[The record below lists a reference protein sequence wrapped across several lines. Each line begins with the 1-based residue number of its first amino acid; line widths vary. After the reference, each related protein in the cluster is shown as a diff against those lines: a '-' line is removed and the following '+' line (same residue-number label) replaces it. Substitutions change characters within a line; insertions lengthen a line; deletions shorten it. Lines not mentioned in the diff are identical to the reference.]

1 MASTESVDGITDLMD
16 MSLRKLREIVKDR
29 EEGHAAVHRVAKSQ
43 TRLNNNKK
51 FSSRKKGRGLKSI
64 KFEMKNGEVT
74 KDTKE
79 TQRIV
84 RVKQLSANYVD
95 NLVEMDKFLEKYN
108 LPRLNQEETE
118 NMSGPITNTEI
129 ETVIKIF
136 QQTKVLDQ
144 MASQANFTKHLE
156 KS

>member
-1 MASTESVDGITDLMD
+1 MPSTESVDGITDLMD
-16 MSLRKLREIVKDR
+16 MSLRKLRDR
-29 EEGHAAVHRVAKSQ
+29 EEGHAAVHGVAKSQ

-64 KFEMKNGEVT
+64 KFEMKNREVT
-74 KDTKE
+74 KDTTE

>member
-1 MASTESVDGITDLMD
+1 MKKKLQQTPQKYKGIIRDYY
-16 MSLRKLREIVKDR
+16 
-29 EEGHAAVHRVAKSQ
+29 
-43 TRLNNNKK
+43 
-51 FSSRKKGRGLKSI
+51 
-64 KFEMKNGEVT
+64 
-74 KDTKE
+74 
-79 TQRIV
+79 
-84 RVKQLSANYVD
+84 KQLYVNKTD
-95 NLVEMDKFLEKYN
+95 NLEEMDKFLEKYN

-129 ETVIKIF
+129 ETVIKIS